1 MVQMKSGWEF
11 VNLTQC
17 LDHLQADGR
26 IANYHT
32 CPLLPEV
39 EPAHAHV
46 SAACPPV
53 FDDFLCWPAAPAHS
67 VVQQPCPGNYKQL
80 NHKSKKIVD
89 ILLQIFLQIYS
100 LDTYSKHH
108 IHILQQSISLITI
121 TRTPTTFLHKCKK
134 RLKMACF

>member
-1 MVQMKSGWEF
+1 MVQTKSGWEF

-32 CPLLPEV
+32 CPDV
-39 EPAHAHV
+39 EPAHVA
-46 SAACPPV
+46 AACPPV

-89 ILLQIFLQIYS
+89 ILL
-100 LDTYSKHH
+100 LDTRYLYNVEKYRD
-108 IHILQQSISLITI
+108 IYI
-121 TRTPTTFLHKCKK
+121 F
-134 RLKMACF
+134 

>member
-32 CPLLPEV
+32 CPLLPDV

-46 SAACPPV
+46 AAACPPV

-89 ILLQIFLQIYS
+89 ILL
-100 LDTYSKHH
+100 LD
-108 IHILQQSISLITI
+108 IHTMNKD
-121 TRTPTTFLHKCKK
+121 TV
-134 RLKMACF
+134 